1 MAVHTGSIKDVWEV
15 VALRLL
21 PVDSKSDS
29 AYTPPSAM
37 GDTPLR
43 DIKI

>member
-1 MAVHTGSIKDVWEV
+1 MAFTHDQLKDVWEV